1 MLTEDGVMTNLRI
14 TKLFVVC
21 LAMAVVGASCGSD
34 PEVTEPS
41 PSPATALAVAEE
53 TAKTD
58 TAEEVEDSSTDDWF
72 VVPEH

>member
-1 MLTEDGVMTNLRI
+1 MRTEDGVMTNLRI
-14 TKLFVVC
+14 TKLFVVS

-53 TAKTD
+53 TAKPD
-58 TAEEVEDSSTDDWF
+58 TVEESEGSSSS
-72 VVPEH
+72 